1 MLDWLKKKIQNL
13 FGKKHDTLYMFFNCD
28 AEKSSTSMNPRYN
41 AVVYEDRDVLWNV
54 IITNLMVDQIKIDE
68 ENLDTVK
75 DIILNG
81 NPTQANDYIR
91 YGCIINV
98 VMMK

>member
-1 MLDWLKKKIQNL
+1 MLDWLKEKIQNL
-13 FGKKHDTLYMFFNCD
+13 FDRKHKTIYMFFNCD

-81 NPTQANDYIR
+81 DPTQANDYIR

>member
-1 MLDWLKKKIQNL
+1 MLDWLKEKIQTL
-13 FGKKHDTLYMFFNCD
+13 FVKKHDTRDMLLKCEE
-28 AEKSSTSMNPRYN
+28 EKSSTSMNPRYN

-81 NPTQANDYIR
+81 DPTQANDYIR